1 MKGRGLTDGGGHRRG
16 TCGHRRLPA
25 GRGRR
30 LLFAA
35 AALWMAA
42 ASLEGGARAAR
53 NAVQAGKPH
62 LSAPGRTTART
73 RGREAAAPT
82 RTTHSRGQ
90 AAPAS
95 ARATSAGQHHPE
107 PRAAAPKAGPPTGEA
122 SSADEVPR
130 PSEDDRDRERIIR
143 LQETIGEILHGRTL
157 GRVRVGMRVMSAR
170 TGRLFYG
177 RRGDALMDPAS
188 NQKVLA
194 TTAALMRL
202 GGDWRYRTEVMGPPP
217 DDEGVIHG
225 NIHLRGNGDP
235 TLRSI
240 DFDDLAAR
248 LRALGVTRVDGGVLA
263 DPRPLGYDGPASED
277 EPAETK
283 APLLVDRGLTV
294 VRVRPGA
301 TPGSPA
307 AVLTEQRRFSDESGG
322 SGFVV
327 HNQAVT
333 KPSGRTRIVVKIES
347 GGGAL
352 RVNVTGRISVG
363 AAGVAFRRKVPH
375 PALHVAVVLRGALVG
390 AGIAVRGAPGIG
402 AAPPSEGILDV
413 HESPP
418 LTVVLRRINKDSDN
432 EQAERVLQTVGA
444 EALGPPATTEKG
456 LVVLRAVIGSLG
468 LRPSSYV
475 PHNGSGLGHANRITP
490 NAMADLLRAL
500 YFDPRVGPEI
510 LQSLSV
516 GGIDGTTRNR
526 FRGTL
531 ASRRV
536 RAKTGTLDGKSCLSG
551 LVGDGDDVLVF
562 SMMMQ
567 GFRGRGLAAVRASQV
582 SAVNAMMRYVREGS
596 GARVDLPVA
605 ADEQLAGSDIEAG
618 GDNDESGADGDIEPT
633 PPLKIGPGEDAV
645 DAYLRQA
652 RGQSGAGTPASGAGG
667 TAGTPAPTSGKP
679 APTSAP
685 AQPSPT
691 MPPPQRTWPAAP
703 PRPSGGP
710 GIPSSSRSPGPMVP
724 VVSGKM
730 PP

>member
-1 MKGRGLTDGGGHRRG
+1 
-16 TCGHRRLPA
+16 
-25 GRGRR
+25 
-30 LLFAA
+30 
-35 AALWMAA
+35 MAA
-42 ASLEGGARAAR
+42 
-53 NAVQAGKPH
+53 
-62 LSAPGRTTART
+62 
-73 RGREAAAPT
+73 
-82 RTTHSRGQ
+82 
-90 AAPAS
+90 
-95 ARATSAGQHHPE
+95 
-107 PRAAAPKAGPPTGEA
+107 EA
-122 SSADEVPR
+122 SSADDVPR
-130 PSEDDRDRERIIR
+130 PSADDRDRDRIIR

-194 TTAALMRL
+194 TTAALVRL
-202 GGDWRYRTEVMGPPP
+202 GADWRYRTEVMGPAP

-240 DFDDLAAR
+240 DFDELAAR

-263 DPRPLGYDGPASED
+263 DPRPLGYDGPAAEE
-277 EPAETK
+277 EPADTK

-301 TPGSPA
+301 TPGSPP
-307 AVLTEQRRFSDESGG
+307 VVVTEQRRFSDESGG

-333 KPSGRTRIVVKIES
+333 KASGRTRIAVRVES
-347 GGGAL
+347 GGGSL
-352 RVNVTGRISVG
+352 RVNVTGRITVG

-375 PALHVAVVLRGALVG
+375 PALHVAVVLRAALVG
-390 AGIAVRGAPGIG
+390 AGIGVRGAPGIG
-402 AAPPSEGILDV
+402 PASPGEGILDV
-413 HESPP
+413 HESAP

-444 EALGPPATTEKG
+444 EVLGPPATTEKG
-456 LVVLRAVIGSLG
+456 LTVLRSVIGSLG
-468 LRPSSYV
+468 LRPNSYV
-475 PHNGSGLGHANRITP
+475 PHNGSGLGHANRITA

-500 YFDPRVGPEI
+500 YFDPRIGPEI

-605 ADEQLAGSDIEAG
+605 ADEQLAGADIEAG

-645 DAYLRQA
+645 DAYLRQV
-652 RGQSGAGTPASGAGG
+652 RGGSGASGGAAATAPPTPGA
-667 TAGTPAPTSGKP
+667 PGKP
-679 APTSAP
+679 APTAPP
-685 AQPSPT
+685 AQPVPST
-691 MPPPQRTWPAAP
+691 LPARRALPVAP
-703 PRPSGGP
+703 PRP
-710 GIPSSSRSPGPMVP
+710 
-724 VVSGKM
+724 
-730 PP
+730 

>member
-1 MKGRGLTDGGGHRRG
+1 MKRHGLTGGGGRPGGDGGDHRPSRV
-16 TCGHRRLPA
+16 

-30 LLFAA
+30 RLSAA
-35 AALWMAA
+35 AALWVAA
-42 ASLEGGARAAR
+42 ALLEGGGRAAR
-53 NAVQAGKPH
+53 DPARLATAHGH
-62 LSAPGRTTART
+62 TDGGART
-73 RGREAAAPT
+73 RGRDAAGPAQPAHARGEGAPAAA
-82 RTTHSRGQ
+82 R
-90 AAPAS
+90 AASVGP
-95 ARATSAGQHHPE
+95 RRPE
-107 PRAAAPKAGPPTGEA
+107 QRAAAPKAGRPTGEA
-122 SSADEVPR
+122 TSADEVPR
-130 PSEDDRDRERIIR
+130 PSNDDRDRERIIH

-170 TGRLFYG
+170 TGRLFYD

-202 GGDWRYRTEVMGPPP
+202 GADWRYRTEVMGPAP
-217 DDEGVIHG
+217 DDEGVIRG

-248 LRALGVTRVDGGVLA
+248 LHALGVTRVDGGVLA
-263 DPRPLGYDGPASED
+263 DPRPLGYDGPAPED
-277 EPAETK
+277 EPADAK

-307 AVLTEQRRFSDESGG
+307 VVLTEQRRFSDESGG

-333 KPSGRTRIVVKIES
+333 KPSGRTRIAVRIES

-352 RVNVTGRISVG
+352 RVNVTGRITLG

-375 PALHVAVVLRGALVG
+375 PALHVAVVLRAALVG

-402 AAPPSEGILDV
+402 AAPPGEGLLDV
-413 HESPP
+413 HESAP

-432 EQAERVLQTVGA
+432 EQAERVLQTVGS

-468 LRPSSYV
+468 LRPNSYL
-475 PHNGSGLGHANRITP
+475 PYNGSGLGHANRITA

-562 SMMMQ
+562 SMLMQ

-596 GARVDLPVA
+596 GTRVDLPVA
-605 ADEQLAGSDIEAG
+605 ADEQLAGADIEAG
-618 GDNDESGADGDIEPT
+618 GDNDESGDEGDVEPT
-633 PPLKIGPGEDAV
+633 PPLKIGPGEDPV
-645 DAYLRQA
+645 DAYLRRA
-652 RGQSGAGTPASGAGG
+652 RGQSGG
-667 TAGTPAPTSGKP
+667 APTSGAAGAAGTATPPPGKST
-679 APTSAP
+679 PT
-685 AQPSPT
+685 T
-691 MPPPQRTWPAAP
+691 TPPQRVWPAAP
-703 PRPSGGP
+703 PRP
-710 GIPSSSRSPGPMVP
+710 
-724 VVSGKM
+724 
-730 PP
+730 